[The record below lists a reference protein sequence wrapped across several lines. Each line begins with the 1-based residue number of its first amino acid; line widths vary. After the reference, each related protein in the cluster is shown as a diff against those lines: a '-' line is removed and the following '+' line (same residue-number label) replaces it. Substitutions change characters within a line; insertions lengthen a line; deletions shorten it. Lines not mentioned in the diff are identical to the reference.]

1 MKGTRLSVSILLIAI
16 TIYFGE
22 EKYGWWISAVT
33 CFVCGIFLIKKGY
46 TSFILSFVTCF
57 MAWTFIAYFK
67 DYGAEVSIA
76 VLVSEIFGGI
86 GVLPIY
92 LITGLI
98 IGLVGGFS
106 GISGNYFSKIGVDL
120 IEKGFIKI

>member
-1 MKGTRLSVSILLIAI
+1 MT
-16 TIYFGE
+16 
-22 EKYGWWISAVT
+22 WI
-33 CFVCGIFLIKKGY
+33 
-46 TSFILSFVTCF
+46 
-57 MAWTFIAYFK
+57 FIAYFK

-76 VLVSEIFGGI
+76 NLVSEIFKGVGI
-86 GVLPIY
+86 LPIY

-106 GISGNYFSKIGVDL
+106 AMSGNYLSKIGVEL